1 MSRRVLYRLAG
12 AAAAGFG
19 AASAFTPIYAEE
31 ANIKLQSKKLY
42 EGRLKAFNEMKD
54 LSPIDELSYTPTARY
69 REASKE
75 EVLYPLIEKSD
86 VLMVAGAFFGDEGKG
101 KTVDAIATH
110 PKVGVVVRVNSGENA
125 GHTVF
130 DSATGTKYVFHLA
143 PSGLLIP
150 GKVNLVG
157 PECVMDPISFFRE
170 EISQLVKN
178 DVNYLDRLYVGNC
191 HIVTPYHK
199 LLDLL
204 ASGANASTLKGM
216 SPVHASKAKKRGI
229 RMDHIYNDRA
239 VAEKRLAKDMEDYF
253 AFLSRSK
260 MTEEDV
266 LELCKSMNR
275 DMVRIQP
282 YIMDFVTAKDKVKYL
297 MDLYEKE
304 VINNSRFPKRGDVSH
319 MIRETLTSGKK
330 VLVEGPQSYWLSNA
344 AEKFWESSTSASTC
358 AGGLAACTRFNVSD
372 YKVTVLNIHKAPGSS
387 RVGVGAN
394 PSSFIPQ
401 DFFSRN
407 GIDTLND
414 LPKGTFDKPADFEEI
429 HKVWM
434 NNVQGNGI
442 VKPALHKGW
451 DLGTAMAVA
460 SSETHGECGATTKKP
475 RICGLFDCVA
485 HAEVNQVQ
493 GPYLSISALD
503 RGDVYDKLGV
513 IIAYVYNHPAGRH
526 SVSNGRT
533 LNNGDIIKAGDAL
546 PTEEAMKY
554 CHPVVKTL
562 SGWKD
567 TPLYAGSSWWKNTK
581 HPTEL
586 PKNVADFIDTIEHF
600 TGAKVVSIGNGPKG
614 DQIVY
619 LSKI

>member
-1 MSRRVLYRLAG
+1 MAG
-12 AAAAGFG
+12 TAAAGFG
-19 AASAFTPIYAEE
+19 AACALKPIYAESVD
-31 ANIKLQSKKLY
+31 IKEQSRKLY
-42 EGRLKAFNEMKD
+42 ESRLKAYEEMKNVAKI
-54 LSPIDELSYTPTARY
+54 PELNYTPTARY
-69 REASKE
+69 TEASKE
-75 EVLYPLIEKSD
+75 EVLYPIIEKSD

-130 DSATGTKYVFHLA
+130 DSAGKKYVFHLA

-150 GKVNLVG
+150 GKINLVG

-170 EISQLVKN
+170 EVSQLVENKV
-178 DVNYLDRLYVGNC
+178 DYLDRLYIGNC

-216 SPVHASKAKKRGI
+216 SPAHASKVKKRGI
-229 RMDHIYNDRA
+229 RMDHLYNNRE
-239 VAEKRLAKDMEDYF
+239 VAEKRLQKDMEDYF
-253 AFLSRSK
+253 GFLARAG
-260 MTEEDV
+260 MTEEKV
-266 LELCKSMNR
+266 LEICKSVNSDGTIR
-275 DMVRIQP
+275 VQQ

-297 MDLYEKE
+297 MDLYEVE
-304 VINNSRFPKRGDVSH
+304 VINNSKFPKRADVSY
-319 MIRETLTSGKK
+319 MIRDTLKNGSK

-344 AEKFWESSTSASTC
+344 SEKFWESSTSAQTC
-358 AGGLAACTRFNVSD
+358 AGGLAATTRFNLQD
-372 YKVTVLNIHKAPGSS
+372 YKITVLNIHKAPGSS

-407 GIDTLND
+407 GVNTLRD
-414 LPKGTFDKPADFEEI
+414 LPPGTFNKPADFEAI
-429 HKVWM
+429 HKIWM
-434 NNVQGNGI
+434 ENVQDNGI
-442 VKPALHKGW
+442 VKPGMYQGW

-485 HAEVNQVQ
+485 HAEVNEVQ

-503 RGDVYDKLGV
+503 RGDIYDKLGV
-513 IIAYVYNHPAGRH
+513 IIAYAYNHPEGKE
-526 SVSNGRT
+526 SMSNGRT
-533 LNNGDIIKAGDAL
+533 LKNGDLIRAGDAL

-554 CHPVVKTL
+554 CYPVVKTL
-562 SGWKD
+562 DGWKD
-567 TPLYAGSSWWKNTK
+567 TPLYAGSDWWKKVK

-586 PKNVADFIDTIEHF
+586 PKKVCDFIGTIEHF
-600 TGAKVVSIGNGPKG
+600 TGAQVVSIGNGPKG

-619 LSKI
+619 LKKSA